1 MKSLLSNPYGGGS
14 AMRPFIFAIITIVF
28 FLAVIFGVQNTQRVT
43 LAYLYWKTLDFP
55 MYYLI
60 FIPFIIGIVVGGL
73 YGIKRRLHL
82 ISTIKTLQ
90 KSKAELEEKLK
101 QVKEAQI
108 AQEVEA
114 QEVEAQMLE
123 ERSTETEV
131 IPTT

>member
-1 MKSLLSNPYGGGS
+1 
-14 AMRPFIFAIITIVF
+14 MRPFIFGIIVIVF
-28 FLAVIFGVQNTQRVT
+28 FLAVIFGVQNTQHVT
-43 LAYLYWKTLDFP
+43 LTYLYWKNWKTLEFP

-60 FIPFIIGIVVGGL
+60 FIPFIVGIVVGGL

-101 QVKEAQI
+101 QVREAQI

-123 ERSTETEV
+123 ETPPETEV

>member
-1 MKSLLSNPYGGGS
+1 
-14 AMRPFIFAIITIVF
+14 MRPFIFGIIVIVF
-28 FLAVIFGVQNTQRVT
+28 FLAVIFGVQNTQDVT
-43 LAYLYWKTLDFP
+43 LTYLYWKNWKTLEFP

-60 FIPFIIGIVVGGL
+60 FIPFIVGIVVGGL

-101 QVKEAQI
+101 QVREAQI

-123 ERSTETEV
+123 ETPPETEV

>member
-1 MKSLLSNPYGGGS
+1 
-14 AMRPFIFAIITIVF
+14 MRPFIFAIITIVF

-43 LAYLYWKTLDFP
+43 LAYLYWKTLDFPIFP